1 MLATRLSLCT
11 LFIALGSTAFAQ
23 NVRIT
28 SGQVVQYDTA
38 RGPVTVDSLVIEAGG
53 TLKVVGDARFRL
65 LAHRGVI
72 INGLLDVSG
81 FHSAGVGTLNTAHIR
96 EPGAAGGPAGG
107 EGGGASR
114 KSHTSTAS
122 GEDGTGL
129 ALLFF
134 GRGGGGGESGYQ
146 FLTGA
151 ADERRAA
158 GGGGGIYAA
167 DQPVNLLDPNA
178 PENLGLVAHPGMNGS
193 PQAHGA
199 ISGAL
204 IPRGGLV
211 GELIF
216 VDAQTDNDFF
226 GRKVVGGGILIG
238 ELPFPLPGRGGGGGG
253 DAIPSATFPS
263 MPFTPRSD
271 EKGAGGG
278 GGGGLGIII
287 APYIIVG
294 SSGQLRADG
303 GDGGGGEN
311 TLFFNRV
318 GGASGAGSGGA
329 LILQARIVDLSQA
342 SAQALTALGGQGG
355 PGRYNVHGAIGAGGN
370 GGPGVIQIHVL
381 NPVTDLLLP
390 VGMGLDG
397 LTSPLAHVLL
407 PSPSL

>member
-178 PENLGLVAHPGMNGS
+178 PENL
-193 PQAHGA
+193 
-199 ISGAL
+199 
-204 IPRGGLV
+204 
-211 GELIF
+211 
-216 VDAQTDNDFF
+216 
-226 GRKVVGGGILIG
+226 ILQI
-238 ELPFPLPGRGGGGGG
+238 E
-253 DAIPSATFPS
+253 S
-263 MPFTPRSD
+263 
-271 EKGAGGG
+271 
-278 GGGGLGIII
+278 
-287 APYIIVG
+287 
-294 SSGQLRADG
+294 QLRDPTRYGIYSPAPP
-303 GDGGGGEN
+303 
-311 TLFFNRV
+311 
-318 GGASGAGSGGA
+318 
-329 LILQARIVDLSQA
+329 
-342 SAQALTALGGQGG
+342 G
-355 PGRYNVHGAIGAGGN
+355 PPCLH
-370 GGPGVIQIHVL
+370 L
-381 NPVTDLLLP
+381 
-390 VGMGLDG
+390 
-397 LTSPLAHVLL
+397 
-407 PSPSL
+407 